1 MSEQASD
8 VQEITVRGGLPGE
21 DLPVIA
27 TAMNRTWHRAAGE
40 PYHVFQERI
49 RREARLLGA
58 GWIVWGGL
66 PDDPAE

>member
-1 MSEQASD
+1 MSERTTD
-8 VQEITVRGGLPGE
+8 IQEITVRGGLPGAY
-21 DLPVIA
+21 LPVIA

-40 PYHVFQERI
+40 PYRVFQERI
-49 RREARLLGA
+49 RREARMLGA